1 MRVIGEIMSKLEG
14 KVVIVTGGARG
25 IGKGIAMAS
34 AREGADIVIA
44 DILVDSAE
52 KTAEEIRALGRKA
65 IAVKTD
71 VTKSKDVENMVKIT
85 LDEFGKIDVLVNNAG
100 TSKPASLEE
109 LSKLKSPLE
118 IEEADW
124 DTTINVNLKGVYL
137 CCKYVIPHMR
147 EKKKGKIINISSS
160 TGTMRG
166 NTLIPHY
173 GAAKA
178 AVINY
183 TGSLAMILGKYGI
196 TANAICPHF
205 IFTDIWKTAV
215 GGEQNKE
222 TFDKI
227 VKSQTIQRRETTPEK
242 IAALAVF
249 LMSEDGNDIT
259 AQAIDVGS

>member
-1 MRVIGEIMSKLEG
+1 MGKLEG
-14 KVVIVTGGARG
+14 KVVIVTGGAQG
-25 IGKGIAMAS
+25 IGKSIALAS

-44 DILVDSAE
+44 DILLDLAT
-52 KTAEEIRALGRKA
+52 KTAEEIKTLGRQA

-71 VTKSKDVENMVKIT
+71 VTKSKEVEKMVRTT

-100 TSKPASLEE
+100 TSKPPHLED
-109 LSKLKSPLE
+109 LSKLPSPLE

-147 EKKKGKIINISSS
+147 EQRKGKIINISSS
-160 TGTMRG
+160 TGAMMG

-173 GAAKA
+173 GASKA

-183 TGSLAMILGKYGI
+183 TGSLALILGKYGI

-205 IFTDIWKTAV
+205 LFTDLWKTAV
-215 GGEQNKE
+215 GGEQNKA

-227 VKSQTIQRRETTPEK
+227 VKSQTIQKRETTPEK
-242 IAALAVF
+242 IASLAVF
-249 LMSEDGNDIT
+249 LMSEDADDIT
-259 AQAIDVGS
+259 AQVISVGS